1 MLAASPVVWAGR
13 SLREGFFMFWETLWP
28 LILGFGLSGAVQ
40 AFVSKDQMQRS
51 MGDHRPPAVAR
62 ATGYGMVSSSCS
74 YAASAMAK
82 SLFQKGAD
90 FVTAMIFMVS
100 STNLVVE
107 LGIVLIVLMGWQFAA
122 AEFIGGPIMIVLLTF
137 AGGRVFARRLTDP
150 ARDRL
155 ASGLMAD
162 GHDHQAMV
170 GVSDERQAE
179 LEAQPWKR
187 KLTSKAAWAD
197 AASYTM
203 ADLTMLRRELLVGYA
218 VAGFLAVLVS
228 TDVWNAL
235 FIHGHG
241 IWTSVE
247 NVLVGPLIA
256 VISFVCSVG
265 NVPLAAALW
274 NGGISFGG
282 VISFVFADLISFPL
296 LLIYRKYYGARL
308 TLRILALF
316 WAVMAI
322 GGLIVEALFS
332 AVGLVP
338 AHRHAQIVPTTFRWN
353 YTTFLNIAFLILFA
367 GLYWLYRNRGR
378 LGGGH
383 GYAIDPVCGMQI
395 RTVDAPAHTTHHGQ
409 PVWFCSD
416 HCAERFADDPSHYAD
431 KIVTDASAIRGG
443 LPDPEPGGRLS
454 GPAGTPSAE
463 PHASVDPVCGMS
475 IDPQTAPTHRRYV
488 GRDVWFCR
496 EACAVTFDA
505 DPVRFLG
512 PDHTTDPVCR
522 MTVDTTA
529 APHRTHD
536 ETEWFFCG
544 SGCADTFDTDPH
556 PFTEPSARTGP

>member
-1 MLAASPVVWAGR
+1 VTGLVLATSPVVWAGR

-40 AFVSKDQMQRS
+40 AFVSKDQMRRS

-90 FVTAMIFMVS
+90 FVTAMVFMVS

-122 AEFIGGPIMIVLLTF
+122 AEFIGGPIMIVLLAV
-137 AGGRVFARRLTDP
+137 AGSRVFARRLTDP

-179 LEAQPWKR
+179 LEAEPWKE

-203 ADLTMLRRELLVGYA
+203 ADLTMLRRELLVGYT

-235 FIHGHG
+235 FVHGHG
-241 IWTSVE
+241 VWTSVE

-296 LLIYRKYYGARL
+296 LLIYRKYYGRRL
-308 TLRILALF
+308 ALRILALF
-316 WAVMAI
+316 WAVMAV
-322 GGLIVEALFS
+322 GGLIVEAVFS
-332 AVGLVP
+332 AAGLIP
-338 AHRHAQIVPTTFRWN
+338 AHRHAQIVTTAFRWN
-353 YTTFLNIAFLILFA
+353 YTTYLNIAFLVMFA
-367 GLYWLYRNRGR
+367 GLYWLYRNRER

-383 GYAIDPVCGMQI
+383 GYAIDPVCGMQV
-395 RTVDAPAHTTHHGQ
+395 RTADAPAHTIHGGRD
-409 PVWFCSD
+409 VWFCSD
-416 HCAERFADDPSHYAD
+416 HCAERFADNPSHYDENVAIRAAAGAD
-431 KIVTDASAIRGG
+431 PVPDTQPRPGGIASAEDEQR
-443 LPDPEPGGRLS
+443 R
-454 GPAGTPSAE
+454 
-463 PHASVDPVCGMS
+463 DPVCGMTV
-475 IDPQTAPTHRRYV
+475 DPHAAAGHRSYV

-496 EACAVTFDA
+496 ETCTSTFDA
-505 DPVRFLG
+505 DPARFLG
-512 PDHTTDPVCR
+512 PDQTTDPVCG
-522 MTVDTTA
+522 MTVTTTG
-529 APHRTHD
+529 APHRTRD
-536 ETEWFFCG
+536 DTEWFFCG
-544 SGCADTFDTDPH
+544 SGCASTFDTDPH
-556 PFTEPSARTGP
+556 RFTEPSARTGP